1 MSIRAFRGYPS
12 AFYFNLS
19 LQLPSRAGGFCD
31 KLVTLKG
38 MTICMY
44 WAMIP
49 PVPKTPTPH
58 QLPPDLDS
66 ISLLSPLGQ
75 VGNQIKKT
83 SNLPRQ
89 TNNQT
94 ASDKN
99 SATQQNLKNMKN
111 TKSIL
116 MAAAAALTIASASA
130 QEVVYITGAT
140 AFRSAANNTL
150 YSLYSNNLLASSG
163 SSTTDS
169 GAISLYFTNCL
180 LTNGS
185 RVDIAVTWTGSE
197 GGMQTVASGTN
208 NKRVPFYDLAK
219 LTSNSITS
227 LTTGLAQPDTTNML
241 AGSLTSLQKGIIGC
255 SDSFQAS
262 SRFQGGKKASDGAT
276 YTSLAVNAVGVV
288 PYAPIASKGY
298 TNTFPDRNMTLNNM
312 YQILTAGFI
321 SGEKISGNT
330 NHTTVKLFAT
340 GRNID
345 SGTRVIALAT
355 LKGGIADQLT
365 QWKVTAGSGTATA
378 MVKHPATTINGIA
391 TSLGEG
397 GETSGGTVAGYMTNV
412 ITSATTVTGT
422 SKGSQT
428 NYLVGYVSVADI
440 TAARRTAGLVPLK
453 FNGVEG
459 RCHDNSSFTTLDA
472 GYTNIITGAY
482 PWWGYEFV
490 TYDNAVASAN
500 AKAFANNFISQI
512 KSFDSTNSIIA
523 PNIKLTDMK
532 VTRTV
537 DGGNQ

>member
-1 MSIRAFRGYPS
+1 
-12 AFYFNLS
+12 
-19 LQLPSRAGGFCD
+19 
-31 KLVTLKG
+31 
-38 MTICMY
+38 
-44 WAMIP
+44 
-49 PVPKTPTPH
+49 
-58 QLPPDLDS
+58 
-66 ISLLSPLGQ
+66 
-75 VGNQIKKT
+75 
-83 SNLPRQ
+83 
-89 TNNQT
+89 
-94 ASDKN
+94 
-99 SATQQNLKNMKN
+99 MKH
-111 TKSIL
+111 TKSML

-130 QEVVYITGAT
+130 QEVIYITGAT

-163 SSTTDS
+163 SSASDS
-169 GAISLYFTNCL
+169 GAIALYFTNCL
-180 LTNGS
+180 LTNGQS
-185 RVDIAVTWTGSE
+185 VDIAATWTGSE

-208 NKRVPFYDLAK
+208 NKRVPFYDKAK
-219 LTSNSITS
+219 LASNSITS
-227 LTTGLAQPDTTNML
+227 RTTGLAQPDTTNML

-276 YTSLAVNAVGVV
+276 YTSLTVSAVGVV

-321 SGEKISGNT
+321 TGEKISGNT
-330 NHTTVKLFAT
+330 NHATVKLFAT

-365 QWKVTAGSGTATA
+365 QWRVTASGGVATA

-397 GETSGGTVAGYMTNV
+397 GEASGGTVAGYMTNTV
-412 ITSATTVTGT
+412 SPTVSVTGT
-422 SKGSQT
+422 SRGSQT

-440 TAARRTAGLVPLK
+440 TSARRTAGLVPLM

-459 RCHDNSSFTTLDA
+459 RCHDNASFTTLDA
-472 GYTNIITGAY
+472 GYTNIITGKY

-500 AKAFANNFISQI
+500 AKAFANNFINLI

-523 PNIKLTDMK
+523 PNIKLSDMK
-532 VTRTV
+532 VQRTA

>member
-1 MSIRAFRGYPS
+1 ME
-12 AFYFNLS
+12 
-19 LQLPSRAGGFCD
+19 
-31 KLVTLKG
+31 
-38 MTICMY
+38 
-44 WAMIP
+44 
-49 PVPKTPTPH
+49 
-58 QLPPDLDS
+58 
-66 ISLLSPLGQ
+66 
-75 VGNQIKKT
+75 
-83 SNLPRQ
+83 
-89 TNNQT
+89 
-94 ASDKN
+94 
-99 SATQQNLKNMKN
+99 N

-163 SSTTDS
+163 SSASDS
-169 GAISLYFTNCL
+169 SAIALYFRNCV
-180 LTNGS
+180 LTNGAT
-185 RVDIAVTWTGSE
+185 VDLAVTWTGSE

-219 LTSNSITS
+219 LATNGVTNR
-227 LTTGLAQPDTTNML
+227 TTGLAAPDTALMT

-276 YTSLAVNAVGVV
+276 YSSVTVAAVGVV
-288 PYAPIASKGY
+288 PYSIIASKGY

-312 YQILTAGFI
+312 WNILTASTGMT
-321 SGEKISGNT
+321 GEKISGNT
-330 NHTTVKLFAT
+330 NHTTVKLFGV

-345 SGTRVIALAT
+345 SGTRVITLAN
-355 LKGGIADQLT
+355 LKAGIADQVV
-365 QWKVTAGSGTATA
+365 QWRVTASGGAATQ

-391 TSLGEG
+391 TALGEG
-397 GETSGGTVAGYMTNV
+397 GETSGGTVAGYMTNG
-412 ITSATTVTGT
+412 INASTTVTGA

-428 NYLVGYVSVADI
+428 NYLVGYVSVADM
-440 TAARRTAGLVPLK
+440 TSARVAAGLVPLK

-459 RCHDNSSFTTLDA
+459 RCYNNTSFTTLDQ
-472 GYTNIITGAY
+472 GYTNITTGAY
-482 PWWGYEFV
+482 PFWGYEFV
-490 TYDNAVASAN
+490 TYDNAVASVN
-500 AKAFANNFISQI
+500 AKAFANNFINLI
-512 KSFDSTNSIIA
+512 KTFDSTNSIIA